1 METDKFRNKYRI
13 PSARKPNWDYRN
25 QAIYYVT
32 ICTQKRVHY
41 FGYVKNGK
49 MILSET
55 GKIASDHWFEIPN
68 HFPFIELI
76 NFVVMPDHIHGLLEI
91 HDINDNIRD
100 DSSQSGESLPSG
112 DSSPLVESLQSVD
125 PSSSVES
132 LQSVDSSPLIETL
145 HATSLQPVGQN
156 SIICIPPDINQSMA
170 KISPKRG
177 SLSSVMRSYK
187 SAVSKTAHEN
197 GYEIGWQPRYHDHIV
212 RNHDEFLRI
221 YEYISNNPRNW
232 IGFI

>member
-13 PSARKPNWDYRN
+13 LSARKPNWDYRD

-55 GKIASDHWFEIPN
+55 GKIASDHWFEISN

-100 DSSQSGESLPSG
+100 DSAKTV
-112 DSSPLVESLQSVD
+112 DSSPLVD
-125 PSSSVES
+125 SS
-132 LQSVDSSPLIETL
+132 QSVDSSALIETL
-145 HATSLQPVGQN
+145 HATSLQRVGQN
-156 SIICIPPDINQSMA
+156 SIISIPPDINESMA

-187 SAVSKTAHEN
+187 SAVSKSTHEN
-197 GYEIGWQPRYHDHIV
+197 GFNFGWQPRYYDHIV

-221 YEYISNNPRNW
+221 YEYISNNPQNW
-232 IGFI
+232 KR